1 METAENYYELL
12 EVEASASFEE
22 VQKAYEKKLE
32 EVHEESLA
40 AYSLCPVEENEDLLR
55 KLSEAFMQL
64 ADPEARRTHDLK
76 LESKPIQEEIS
87 NKPSLAPTTPFVKTK
102 IESSSP
108 SNEGKV
114 VFLRPQLKTGGFSTS
129 TGEAFQTKVSD
140 TQKPNPIT
148 KLNRQNVSASL
159 EEITHQSA
167 KLRQD
172 AFQNLAGKNK
182 QTDAKL
188 QEYYQFLEANEGVVR
203 YSGSVLHQIRELK
216 GITIMELA
224 TVTCV
229 RGTYL
234 ESIEKENF
242 EIFPSAVYLKGYLH
256 CYLKALDLPLDQV
269 CEQYMKLFD
278 DWQEEGSENNSF

>member
-1 METAENYYELL
+1 METAQNSYELL
-12 EVEASASFEE
+12 ELESSASFEE

-40 AYSLCPVEENEDLLR
+40 AYSLCPEEESEDLLK

-64 ADPEARRTHDLK
+64 ADPEARRVHDLN
-76 LESKPIQEEIS
+76 LGSKHTQVPVS
-87 NKPSLAPTTPFVKTK
+87 NNPSPLPSQPKSETNLG
-102 IESSSP
+102 SSSP
-108 SNEGKV
+108 SREGKV
-114 VFLRPQLKTGGFSTS
+114 VFLRPQQKTGGFSTS
-129 TGEAFQTKVSD
+129 TGEAFQSKVAESH
-140 TQKPNPIT
+140 KPHSIT
-148 KLNRQNVSASL
+148 KLNRPHVSASL

-188 QEYYQFLEANEGVVR
+188 QEYCQFLEANEGIVR

-216 GITIMELA
+216 GITLMELA
-224 TVTCV
+224 MVTCV

-242 EIFPSAVYLKGYLH
+242 KIFPSAVYLKGYLH
-256 CYLKALDLPLDQV
+256 CYLKALELPLDEV
-269 CEQYMKLFD
+269 SEQYMKLFEV
-278 DWQEEGSENNSF
+278 WQEEDAN

>member
-1 METAENYYELL
+1 MEPAQNYYELL
-12 EVEASASFEE
+12 DLEISASFEE

-40 AYSLCPVEENEDLLR
+40 AYSLCPEEESEDLLK

-64 ADPEARRTHDLK
+64 ADPEARRAHDLK
-76 LESKPIQEEIS
+76 LESKHTQLAIS
-87 NKPSLAPTTPFVKTK
+87 SNPSPLPSQSNSETNFG
-102 IESSSP
+102 SSSP
-108 SNEGKV
+108 SREGKV
-114 VFLRPQLKTGGFSTS
+114 VFLRPQQKTGGFSTS
-129 TGEAFQTKVSD
+129 TGEAFQSKVAESP
-140 TQKPNPIT
+140 KPRSIT
-148 KLNRQNVSASL
+148 KLNRPHVSASL

-182 QTDAKL
+182 QTNAKL
-188 QEYYQFLEANEGVVR
+188 QEYYQFLEANEGIVR

-216 GITIMELA
+216 GITLMELA

-256 CYLKALDLPLDQV
+256 CYLKALDLPLDEV
-269 CEQYMKLFD
+269 SEQYMKIFEV
-278 DWQEEGSENNSF
+278 WQEEGAN